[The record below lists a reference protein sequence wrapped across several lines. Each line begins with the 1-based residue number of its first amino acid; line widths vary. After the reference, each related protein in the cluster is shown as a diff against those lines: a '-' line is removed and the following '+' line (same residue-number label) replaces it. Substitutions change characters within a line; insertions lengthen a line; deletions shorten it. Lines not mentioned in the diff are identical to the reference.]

1 MKEKTIIGKCHWCN
15 GDLYEE
21 DKEEK
26 SNARGYGIY
35 VICDK
40 CKAENVVEEYDLTGG
55 VLSERK

>member
-1 MKEKTIIGKCHWCN
+1 MIHSEKKTVIGKCHWCN

-26 SNARGYGIY
+26 ANARGYGIY

-40 CKAENVVEEYDLTGG
+40 CKVENVIEEYDLTE
-55 VLSERK
+55 VF

>member
-1 MKEKTIIGKCHWCN
+1 MKEKTVIGKRHWCN

-26 SNARGYGIY
+26 ANARGYGIY

-40 CKAENVVEEYDLTGG
+40 CKVENVIEEYDLTE
-55 VLSERK
+55 VF

>member
-1 MKEKTIIGKCHWCN
+1 MKEKTVIGKCHWCN

-26 SNARGYGIY
+26 ANARGYGKY

-40 CKAENVVEEYDLTGG
+40 CKVENVIEEYDLMEDA
-55 VLSERK
+55 LDEK